1 VLSSDRFELK
11 INIRSISMS
20 DENLE
25 NLKSDSSTGFY
36 DTLEMQQI
44 LDFIEK
50 ENKKALSSDKIDQVA
65 QAWSKVDREKL
76 FKN

>member
-1 VLSSDRFELK
+1 
-11 INIRSISMS
+11 MS

-50 ENKKALSSDKIDQVA
+50 ENQKALSSDKIDQVA

>member
-1 VLSSDRFELK
+1 
-11 INIRSISMS
+11 MS